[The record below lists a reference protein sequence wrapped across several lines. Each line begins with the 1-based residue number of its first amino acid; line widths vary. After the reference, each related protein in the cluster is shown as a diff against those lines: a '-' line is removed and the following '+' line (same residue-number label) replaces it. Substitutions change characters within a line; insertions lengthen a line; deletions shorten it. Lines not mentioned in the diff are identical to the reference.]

1 MPFPYDADDL
11 AAIERLES
19 FYNGDAYNADTNPG
33 GFAVGGHRI
42 NFEDALQDV
51 ARTGEAVASAA
62 ESAESDAA
70 AAAASETNAAASAA
84 KLSATSTTSLAIGIG
99 SKAFTT
105 QADKLFP
112 VGSFVMARSAANP
125 TLNYMTGQVTAY
137 TGTTLTVDVTV
148 VGGSG
153 TFADWAI
160 AIAGSPGSIGLTG
173 TTGATGPTPN
183 VQVTFSTGTTDS
195 DPGNGLLKFN
205 NASPASTT
213 TIYADNLDRNG
224 TSITAWLDS
233 FDDSTNTALRGTI
246 KIVQVS
252 DPTKFAIFNV
262 TGAVVDGTGYRKIPV
277 AYVLHSSAFT
287 NAAVLAIEFVRT
299 GNAGLDGDGAGDVI
313 GPASATDG
321 HFALFDGTTG
331 KLLKG
336 GAAPAAVATSG
347 DADDVAFTPTGALAA
362 TSVQAALAELDLEK
376 AALASPTFTGTPAAP
391 TPAGGTSTT
400 QIATTA
406 FVATGFQ
413 PLEADLTAIAGLTSA
428 ANKLPY
434 FTGSGTAA
442 LADLTAAGRALLD
455 DADAAAQRITLGQQ
469 WVLVHDT
476 GSLGASALAIDVPLS
491 GGYSRYR
498 LHADLIP
505 NTAVADFQAVAR
517 VATDGVPTFITTST
531 YDYWGTIIGGGAD
544 TPVAPVA
551 TSFGTLGFII
561 DTATPDTGFHCEIDL
576 RQGGTGKRGGWMSF
590 SRAFNGS
597 NYNISIYGTTL
608 QFTGALTHFRFIGS
622 VGGNVFA
629 AGSRVVV
636 EGLM

>member
-11 AAIERLES
+11 AAIDRLETL
-19 FYNGDAYNADTNPG
+19 YNGDAYNADTNPG
-33 GFAVGGHRI
+33 GLAVGGHRI

-51 ARTGEAVASAA
+51 ATAGQATSAA
-62 ESAESDAA
+62 ATAAGTSATNAA
-70 AAAASETNAAASAA
+70 TSETNAAASAA
-84 KLSATSTTSLAIGIG
+84 KLSATSTTSLAIGTG

-105 QADKLFP
+105 QDDKLFP

-173 TTGATGPTPN
+173 ATGATGPTPN

-213 TIYADNLDRNG
+213 QIYADNLDRNG

-246 KIVQVS
+246 KIVQIS
-252 DPTKFAIFNV
+252 DPTKLAIFNV
-262 TGAVVDGTGYRKIPV
+262 TGAVVDGTGYRNIPV

-287 NAAVLAIEFVRT
+287 NGAVLAIEFVRT

-313 GPASATDG
+313 GPAISTDN
-321 HFALFDGTTG
+321 HVALFDGITG

-336 GAAPAAVATSG
+336 GGALSTVALSG
-347 DADDVAFTPTGALAA
+347 DADDVAFTPAGAVAA
-362 TSVQAALAELDLEK
+362 TNVQAAIQELDTEK
-376 AALASPTFTGTPAAP
+376 APLASPTFTGTPAAP
-391 TPAGGTSTT
+391 TAAGGTSTT

-406 FVATGFQ
+406 FVAAGFQ
-413 PLEADLTAIAGLTSA
+413 LLDADLTAIAALTSA

-434 FTGSGTAA
+434 FTGSATAA
-442 LADLTAAGRALLD
+442 LADLTAAGRAL
-455 DADAAAQRITLGQQ
+455 I
-469 WVLVHDT
+469 
-476 GSLGASALAIDVPLS
+476 
-491 GGYSRYR
+491 
-498 LHADLIP
+498 
-505 NTAVADFQAVAR
+505 
-517 VATDGVPTFITTST
+517 
-531 YDYWGTIIGGGAD
+531 GGAD
-544 TPVAPVA
+544 TAAQRTTLGLSYVTIFDQIVSGAAASAFDIALGSYTHFEIDVTCNVNPAAAADGSLSWRISTDGGSTYVAGASDYSISGGLFTNTTNYPSALVDSGRLSAQASKTTVVTPVIVKAEFVQGSASLSRRPTMQSRTSGFDGTNVFNALYQSNRVA
-551 TSFGTLGFII
+551 NVAATHLRILATQTSFYDI
-561 DTATPDTGFHCEIDL
+561 
-576 RQGGTGKRGGWMSF
+576 
-590 SRAFNGS
+590 
-597 NYNISIYGTTL
+597 
-608 QFTGALTHFRFIGS
+608 
-622 VGGNVFA
+622 
-629 AGSRVVV
+629 GSRVIVRAA
-636 EGLM
+636 